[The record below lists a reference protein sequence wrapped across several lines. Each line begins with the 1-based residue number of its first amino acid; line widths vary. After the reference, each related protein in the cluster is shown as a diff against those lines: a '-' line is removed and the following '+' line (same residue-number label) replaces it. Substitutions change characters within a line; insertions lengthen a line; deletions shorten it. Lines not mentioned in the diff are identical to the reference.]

1 MEDLKSVADLA
12 REHGFWGAVVFGG
25 FALYSAL
32 TKRWIMMPGMADL
45 QAENASLKAEN
56 AGLRALL
63 QSRGIDDTV
72 IP

>member
-12 REHGFWGAVVFGG
+12 REHGFWGAVVLGG

-45 QAENASLKAEN
+45 QAENAR
-56 AGLRALL
+56 LRALL
-63 QSRGIDDTV
+63 QAHGIADDRV
-72 IP
+72 VP